1 MERIIKLLA
10 KSIKSGYS
18 SMFLLGQF
26 LAYVFNTD
34 DEVEFLKKAISNA
47 EKIGYNAVKNYSLD
61 SDIEKMYPKS
71 MKIEDFEQEKFKMN
85 QISFNLPGGSGGL
98 VFKWINKR
106 EIMSKYTRKRE

>member
-10 KSIKSGYS
+10 KSTKFGYS
-18 SMFLLGQF
+18 SMFLLGEF

-71 MKIEDFEQEKFKMN
+71 MKIEDFE
-85 QISFNLPGGSGGL
+85 
-98 VFKWINKR
+98 
-106 EIMSKYTRKRE
+106 